1 MEDKSGYFMI
11 EMFGASGIFG
21 YLRSRFM
28 TETSVAGGF
37 PARRQE
43 GRKNIKLY
51 DMKKGIVL
59 LGLAM
64 MVVAAQAEV
73 QLPGW
78 MSSHMVLQQRTT
90 MHLKATAKRGATVK
104 ITTSW
109 DGRTQTL
116 KADKLTGAFDFDLQ
130 VPAAGGPYTL
140 TFDDGKQTVLEDVM
154 AGEVW
159 FCSGQSNME
168 MPVKGWGQVN
178 NWQMEVADAQHPL
191 VRLFQVDKVVAH
203 TPQTRVPLGHTHGW
217 AVSSP
222 KTVEEFSAAAY
233 FFAREVS
240 KQMGIAVGV
249 VNSSWGGT
257 PAESWISIEGLKDVT
272 GFEQHAQRLAETGFD
287 EDKINQLY
295 QDERAEWMKEVFGN
309 DRGLRDGNL
318 AQAVWAKSDLDDS
331 GWQKMAQPMHWE
343 QTRELKGFD
352 GIVWMRRMVDIPSAL
367 AGKDLKVNLGPID
380 DEDVTYWNGEQVG
393 MTSGWN
399 RPRSYTIPGRLVKTG
414 RNMLT
419 VRAYDTGG
427 DGGFCGDA
435 NEFNIKAGDTTIP
448 IGGAWSWQK
457 GMDASEVKSLAGRVE
472 PKTPNDSWFPC
483 NLYNAMVAP
492 FLDMPIRGFL
502 WYQGCSNVGRA
513 VQYESLFQRMI
524 LDWQAR
530 FNKTAE
536 VAAYPKPAPQQGE
549 RRRGFMPQQDSKALP
564 FYFVQIANYLQQKDV
579 QPQSGWAAI
588 REVQR
593 KAQQLDGVGMMVNI
607 DIGMANDIHPKNKQ
621 EVGRRLALLA
631 LNRTYGHET
640 ACAAPDFYQ
649 MRVQEGK
656 AILSFRPVPGSDA
669 LAQNEDIKGFTIAGP
684 DHVWHVAKAHTE
696 GERFMQRVVVEC
708 PEVPYPVA
716 VRYAWAD
723 NPTCNLVTVSGLP
736 VGPFRTDDWADF
748 E

>member
-1 MEDKSGYFMI
+1 
-11 EMFGASGIFG
+11 
-21 YLRSRFM
+21 
-28 TETSVAGGF
+28 
-37 PARRQE
+37 
-43 GRKNIKLY
+43 
-51 DMKKGIVL
+51 MKKQVL
-59 LGLAM
+59 SLALALVAM
-64 MVVAAQAEV
+64 AAQAEV

-78 MSSHMVLQQRTT
+78 MSSHMVLQQRSTL
-90 MHLKATAKRGATVK
+90 HLTATAKRGATVK

-109 DGRTQTL
+109 DGKTQTL
-116 KADKLTGAFDFDLQ
+116 KADKQTGAFAFDLQ

-154 AGEVW
+154 SGEVW

-191 VRLFQVDKVVAH
+191 VRLFQVEKTVAH

-222 KTVEEFSAAAY
+222 KVVEEFSAAAY

-240 KQMGIAVGV
+240 KTLGIAVGV

-257 PAESWISIEGLKDVT
+257 PAESWISLEGLRDVT
-272 GFEQHAQRLAETGFD
+272 GFEQHAKRLLETGFD

-295 QDERAEWMKEVFGN
+295 QTERAEWQKYIFGG
-309 DRGLRDGNL
+309 DRGLVDGNP
-318 AQAVWAKSDLDDS
+318 AESVWAKSDYDDS
-331 GWQKMAQPMHWE
+331 DWKKMAQPMQWS
-343 QTRELKGFD
+343 QTDELKNFD
-352 GIVWMRRMVDIPSAL
+352 GVVWFRRTIDIPNAL
-367 AGKDLKVNLGPID
+367 AGKDLKLELGPID
-380 DEDVTYWNGEQVG
+380 DEDYTYWNGTQVG
-393 MTSGWN
+393 ATTGWN
-399 RPRSYTIPGRLVKTG
+399 RPRAYTVPGRLVKAG
-414 RNMLT
+414 RNVLT
-419 VRAYDTGG
+419 VRVYDSGG
-427 DGGFCGDA
+427 NGGFGGDA
-435 NEFNIKAGDTTIP
+435 NGFSLKSGDATIP
-448 IGGAWSWQK
+448 IGGAWSWQQ
-457 GMDASEVKSLAGRVE
+457 GMTAAEVNSQAGRVE
-472 PKTPNDSWFPC
+472 PKQPNDSWYPC

-524 LDWQAR
+524 LDWQSR

-536 VAAYPKPAPQQGE
+536 VAAYPKPAPQQNE
-549 RRRGFMPQQDSKALP
+549 RRRFMPQQESKALP
-564 FYFVQIANYLQQKDV
+564 FYFVQIANYLQQRDL
-579 QPQSGWAAI
+579 QPQSEWAAI

-631 LNRTYGHET
+631 LNRTYGREE

-649 MRVQEGK
+649 MRVQDGR
-656 AILSFRPVPGSDA
+656 AVLSFRPVAGSDA
-669 LAQNEDIKGFTIAGP
+669 LAQNADIKGFSIAGA

-708 PEVPYPVA
+708 PEVPCPVA

-748 E
+748 R